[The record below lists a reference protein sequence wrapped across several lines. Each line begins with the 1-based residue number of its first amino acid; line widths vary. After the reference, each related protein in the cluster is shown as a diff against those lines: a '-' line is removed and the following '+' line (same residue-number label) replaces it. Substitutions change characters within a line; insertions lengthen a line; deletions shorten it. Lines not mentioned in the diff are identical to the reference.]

1 MSKPEIKSKL
11 FKRLD
16 DDLKELVE
24 KALDLDGANYLKVFM
39 LAGINQELREIHRIQ
54 GDINKL

>member
-11 FKRLD
+11 FNRLD

-24 KALDLDGANYLKVFM
+24 KALYLDGAGYLKVFM
-39 LAGINQELREIHRIQ
+39 LAGINQELREIHRTNADVSHI
-54 GDINKL
+54 